1 MKTLIA
7 SALLATAALA
17 APAAAQVASG
27 SAAAIAHFNA
37 DFDTQDGVRVLK
49 AGGNGVTVSTRS
61 GGTGVAFGHFNGQ
74 ADSQDGIRGLNG
86 ATAYSGA
93 PSVGGDIFD
102 RIRAE
107 SAEGE

>member
-17 APAAAQVASG
+17 AP
-27 SAAAIAHFNA
+27 
-37 DFDTQDGVRVLK
+37 
-49 AGGNGVTVSTRS
+49 
-61 GGTGVAFGHFNGQ
+61 
-74 ADSQDGIRGLNG
+74 
-86 ATAYSGA
+86 GA

>member
-7 SALLATAALA
+7 SALVATAALA
-17 APAAAQVASG
+17 APAAAQVAQG
-27 SAAAIAHFNA
+27 PAAAIAHFNA
-37 DFDTQDGVRVLK
+37 DFDTQDGIRVLK
-49 AGGNGVTVSTRS
+49 SDGNGVTVSTRS
-61 GGTGVAFGHFNGQ
+61 GAAFGLFNGQ
-74 ADSQDGIRGLNG
+74 ADSQDGVRGLNG